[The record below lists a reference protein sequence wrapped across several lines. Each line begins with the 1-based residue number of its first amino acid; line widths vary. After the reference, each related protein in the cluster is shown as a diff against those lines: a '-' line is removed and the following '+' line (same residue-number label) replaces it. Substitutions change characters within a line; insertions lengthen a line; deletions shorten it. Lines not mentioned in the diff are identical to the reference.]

1 LRNQYIPGCAAAAV
15 LVLSSMFGSCTSPD
29 QHAADADAQTYD
41 ILGLAAK
48 AVTGTEKTYP
58 IARPVDT
65 LRQRLLRSQEPVI
78 LDLKGA
84 LDVAAENS
92 RDYRAQ
98 KEALYR
104 AALSLTSAQ
113 HNFAIRYGD
122 AASSEVSENHGGNRP
137 TTQTQSFTNSLS
149 ASVNTPSGA
158 RVVASFA
165 TNFLESLISGDTAL
179 SGPQSILRLTVTQP
193 LLAGF
198 GERIVREPLTQAER
212 DVVYAMRNFERFRS
226 GFSIRIVQDYY
237 RILSTMEDLTST
249 KTNYEGLQ
257 NDRVR
262 LVDLVKSGRNRAE
275 DLDQARQS
283 ELSAENDVITT
294 TARLEAALDNFKI
307 TLGLPTT
314 TKLSLDPKEFD
325 QLAKVSLANM
335 VLLENS
341 LVAYALVH
349 RVDIQNTID
358 AVADAA
364 RLILVAED
372 TLGTL
377 LDFTSAINVPNEASG
392 KPFKI
397 DWDKVSWS
405 AGFDLNLALERLH
418 ERNAYRRAL
427 IAFDAAVR
435 AREEAEDQLRADI
448 RDTMRTLRSLEKS
461 FVIGQASV
469 VNAKRRVDR
478 TEMFVL
484 AGGRERTET
493 RDVLEAKEALIRS
506 QLSLT
511 DVLVD
516 FAVAKL
522 QLLQDLDA
530 LPLEPKGLRYDPG
543 LPLPA
548 ETQRPPA
555 SPTSEKAEETPR

>member
-1 LRNQYIPGCAAAAV
+1 
-15 LVLSSMFGSCTSPD
+15 MFGSCTSPD

-98 KEALYR
+98 KETLYR

-113 HNFAIRYGD
+113 HNFAIRYGN
-122 AASSEVSENHGGNRP
+122 AASSEVSENHGGNRS
-137 TTQTQSFTNSLS
+137 TNKTLSFTNSLS
-149 ASVNTPSGA
+149 ASVNTPAGA

-165 TNFLESLISGDTAL
+165 TNFLESLISGDSAL
-179 SGPQSILRLTVTQP
+179 SGPQNILRLTVTQP

-226 GFSIRIVQDYY
+226 SFSIRIVQDYY

-249 KTNYEGLQ
+249 KTNYAGLQ

-283 ELSAENDVITT
+283 ELGAENDVITT

-335 VLLENS
+335 VLVENS

-349 RVDIQNTID
+349 RVDIQNTSD

-405 AGFDLNLALERLH
+405 AGFDLNLALDRLN

-543 LPLPA
+543 LPLPV
-548 ETQRPPA
+548 ETQRTPA
-555 SPTSEKAEETPR
+555 SPTSKKAEETPR

>member
-1 LRNQYIPGCAAAAV
+1 
-15 LVLSSMFGSCTSPD
+15 MFGSCTSPD

-98 KEALYR
+98 KETLYR

-113 HNFAIRYGD
+113 HNFAIRYGN
-122 AASSEVSENHGGNRP
+122 AASSEVSENHGGNRS
-137 TTQTQSFTNSLS
+137 TNKTLSFTNSLS
-149 ASVNTPSGA
+149 ASVNTPAGA

-165 TNFLESLISGDTAL
+165 TNFLESLISGDSAL
-179 SGPQSILRLTVTQP
+179 SGPQNILRLTVTQP

-226 GFSIRIVQDYY
+226 SFSIRIVQDYY

-249 KTNYEGLQ
+249 KTNYAGLQ

-283 ELSAENDVITT
+283 ELGAENDVITT

-335 VLLENS
+335 VLVENS

-349 RVDIQNTID
+349 RVEGPRGVN
-358 AVADAA
+358 
-364 RLILVAED
+364 
-372 TLGTL
+372 
-377 LDFTSAINVPNEASG
+377 S
-392 KPFKI
+392 
-397 DWDKVSWS
+397 
-405 AGFDLNLALERLH
+405 
-418 ERNAYRRAL
+418 RNRM
-427 IAFDAAVR
+427 VR
-435 AREEAEDQLRADI
+435 Q
-448 RDTMRTLRSLEKS
+448 
-461 FVIGQASV
+461 V
-469 VNAKRRVDR
+469 V
-478 TEMFVL
+478 
-484 AGGRERTET
+484 
-493 RDVLEAKEALIRS
+493 
-506 QLSLT
+506 
-511 DVLVD
+511 
-516 FAVAKL
+516 
-522 QLLQDLDA
+522 
-530 LPLEPKGLRYDPG
+530 LPLGVSG
-543 LPLPA
+543 
-548 ETQRPPA
+548 QRQVA
-555 SPTSEKAEETPR
+555 QDRMTGGC

>member
-1 LRNQYIPGCAAAAV
+1 
-15 LVLSSMFGSCTSPD
+15 
-29 QHAADADAQTYD
+29 
-41 ILGLAAK
+41 
-48 AVTGTEKTYP
+48 
-58 IARPVDT
+58 
-65 LRQRLLRSQEPVI
+65 
-78 LDLKGA
+78 
-84 LDVAAENS
+84 
-92 RDYRAQ
+92 
-98 KEALYR
+98 
-104 AALSLTSAQ
+104 
-113 HNFAIRYGD
+113 
-122 AASSEVSENHGGNRP
+122 
-137 TTQTQSFTNSLS
+137 
-149 ASVNTPSGA
+149 
-158 RVVASFA
+158 
-165 TNFLESLISGDTAL
+165 
-179 SGPQSILRLTVTQP
+179 
-193 LLAGF
+193 
-198 GERIVREPLTQAER
+198 
-212 DVVYAMRNFERFRS
+212 
-226 GFSIRIVQDYY
+226 
-237 RILSTMEDLTST
+237 
-249 KTNYEGLQ
+249 
-257 NDRVR
+257 
-262 LVDLVKSGRNRAE
+262 
-275 DLDQARQS
+275 
-283 ELSAENDVITT
+283 
-294 TARLEAALDNFKI
+294 
-307 TLGLPTT
+307 
-314 TKLSLDPKEFD
+314 
-325 QLAKVSLANM
+325 
-335 VLLENS
+335 
-341 LVAYALVH
+341 
-349 RVDIQNTID
+349 
-358 AVADAA
+358 VADAA

-405 AGFDLNLALERLH
+405 AGFDLNLALDRLN

-543 LPLPA
+543 LPLPV
-548 ETQRPPA
+548 ETQRTPA
-555 SPTSEKAEETPR
+555 SPTSKKAEETPR

>member
-1 LRNQYIPGCAAAAV
+1 
-15 LVLSSMFGSCTSPD
+15 MFGSCTSPD

-48 AVTGTEKTYP
+48 AVTGTEKTYS

-78 LDLKGA
+78 LDLKSA

-98 KEALYR
+98 KETLYR

-113 HNFAIRYGD
+113 HNFAIRYGN

-137 TTQTQSFTNSLS
+137 TNKTLSFTNSLS
-149 ASVNTPSGA
+149 ASVNTLSGA

-179 SGPQSILRLTVTQP
+179 SGPQNILRLTVTQP

-237 RILSTMEDLTST
+237 RILSTMEDLEST

-283 ELSAENDVITT
+283 ELGAENDVITT

-405 AGFDLNLALERLH
+405 AGFDLNFALDRLN

-448 RDTMRTLRSLEKS
+448 RDTMRTLLSLEKS

-469 VNAKRRVDR
+469 VNARRRVDR

-506 QLSLT
+506 QLALT

-522 QLLQDLDA
+522 QLLRDLDA

>member
-1 LRNQYIPGCAAAAV
+1 
-15 LVLSSMFGSCTSPD
+15 MFGSCTSPD

-98 KEALYR
+98 KETLYR

-113 HNFAIRYGD
+113 HNFAIRYGN
-122 AASSEVSENHGGNRP
+122 AASSEVSENHGGNRS
-137 TTQTQSFTNSLS
+137 TNKTLSFTNSLS
-149 ASVNTPSGA
+149 ASVNTPAGA

-165 TNFLESLISGDTAL
+165 TNFLESLISGDSAL
-179 SGPQSILRLTVTQP
+179 SGPQNILRLTVTQP

-226 GFSIRIVQDYY
+226 SFSIRIVQDYY

-249 KTNYEGLQ
+249 KTNYAGLQ

-283 ELSAENDVITT
+283 ELGAENDVITT

-335 VLLENS
+335 VLVENS

-349 RVDIQNTID
+349 RVDIQNTSD

-405 AGFDLNLALERLH
+405 AGFDLNLALDRLN

-530 LPLEPKGLRYDPG
+530 RPLEPKGLRYDPG
-543 LPLPA
+543 LPLPV
-548 ETQRPPA
+548 ETQRTPA
-555 SPTSEKAEETPR
+555 SPTSKKAEETPR

>member
-1 LRNQYIPGCAAAAV
+1 
-15 LVLSSMFGSCTSPD
+15 
-29 QHAADADAQTYD
+29 
-41 ILGLAAK
+41 
-48 AVTGTEKTYP
+48 
-58 IARPVDT
+58 
-65 LRQRLLRSQEPVI
+65 
-78 LDLKGA
+78 
-84 LDVAAENS
+84 
-92 RDYRAQ
+92 
-98 KEALYR
+98 
-104 AALSLTSAQ
+104 
-113 HNFAIRYGD
+113 
-122 AASSEVSENHGGNRP
+122 
-137 TTQTQSFTNSLS
+137 
-149 ASVNTPSGA
+149 
-158 RVVASFA
+158 
-165 TNFLESLISGDTAL
+165 
-179 SGPQSILRLTVTQP
+179 
-193 LLAGF
+193 
-198 GERIVREPLTQAER
+198 
-212 DVVYAMRNFERFRS
+212 
-226 GFSIRIVQDYY
+226 
-237 RILSTMEDLTST
+237 MEDLGST

-283 ELSAENDVITT
+283 ELGAENDVITT

-405 AGFDLNLALERLH
+405 AGFDLNLALDRLN

-506 QLSLT
+506 QLALT

-522 QLLQDLDA
+522 QLLRDLDA